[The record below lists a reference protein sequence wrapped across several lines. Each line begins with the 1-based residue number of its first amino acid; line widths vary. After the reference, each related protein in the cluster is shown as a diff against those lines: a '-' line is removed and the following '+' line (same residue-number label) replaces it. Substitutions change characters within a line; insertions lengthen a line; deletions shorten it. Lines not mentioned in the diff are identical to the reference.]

1 MKLLIDITQTAYE
14 HQDNLITAIVT
25 LIVSA
30 IVRYYEKK
38 HDRDTER
45 KKRAGQ

>member
-14 HQDNLITAIVT
+14 HQDNLLTALIT
-25 LIVSA
+25 LIVSG
-30 IVRYYEKK
+30 IVRHFERKY
-38 HDRDTER
+38 DRECER